1 MSSSEE
7 DEFDVVEGSEES
19 SEEDEYDA
27 PLEEASGSEEE
38 SEEEEEE
45 EEGGEEEWTDDHLKL
60 LYMISRYAKQAASPD
75 DEETWIRKN
84 SLLVLMY
91 QGIVDQVLDYDYAP
105 ISMLVGQKRCWLNIT
120 QEGKD
125 DIDDLRAGGLLNAL
139 KLSSEDLQPVT
150 AYQVSAAGLEMVP
163 MIPEEMIEAVD
174 EFIEHEGELIE
185 VMFDLREGQKDDE
198 GEDAGP
204 CFWLKTPDGGYQ
216 EESGITDTEDVSY
229 VASPYLP
236 ECLRGFGPK
245 CNDNSK
251 RAHEAAEGESQL
263 KDELDAQIVLKN
275 LQVLVGEWIPFGANQ
290 IVAVNEKL
298 GTADRCQG
306 GLFTGELD
314 SDPTATSFEVPAG
327 LTKVGVLDFNEVKY
341 INIEAEINF
350 PEDEG
355 IVKVEEFGMH
365 FDVNGKVVY
374 GMKID
379 AIMDKLQDDICID
392 LLARVLVDVHL
403 DSSRITKDLISK
415 YQMTLLECAFMND
428 AANRDKFNMLITESI
443 EPKMEAIEYLDGED
457 IENELKQVLGD
468 TQGAYDLTANDVLI
482 TGRNGLLIAGP
493 NAKQHEPALVLYLQL
508 HSRNMFMRVFFTR
521 VFVLGDELRKIR
533 DMIGLAQ
540 FAHSNESGGIK
551 VGDPTIV
558 DKVRDRLSVASRD
571 LILMLETMGFMA
583 DSLEAGVLQALPRPK
598 DQGGKELHRVL
609 RNDFMIA
616 NLKKRVRDLQKNLN
630 GCVKELSNLSAMT
643 EVINTKQLEDVYR
656 GVEKNTKTLVD
667 AAAANER
674 AAASLE
680 IMQVVFFASE
690 SFGYIDHF
698 FGMVGFGTS
707 DFQQWVLDNLVRC
720 RAVPCL
726 ACYSVKSSVVSCR
739 VVSPPAVLSQLSDTL
754 GSAYG
759 IGDGVSSSDSGA
771 ACCCCVLPPCFVQV
785 APPGRWF
792 AFNMSICFVLC
803 YLLKQ
808 LMAHLAEG
816 SLNFLLFEVVF
827 NTKIDPKKFKEY
839 LDEKDL
845 AISDGQLGDGSLL
858 KSAIWDED
866 DESVWCVLQRP
877 PA

>member
-1 MSSSEE
+1 
-7 DEFDVVEGSEES
+7 
-19 SEEDEYDA
+19 
-27 PLEEASGSEEE
+27 
-38 SEEEEEE
+38 
-45 EEGGEEEWTDDHLKL
+45 
-60 LYMISRYAKQAASPD
+60 
-75 DEETWIRKN
+75 
-84 SLLVLMY
+84 
-91 QGIVDQVLDYDYAP
+91 
-105 ISMLVGQKRCWLNIT
+105 
-120 QEGKD
+120 
-125 DIDDLRAGGLLNAL
+125 
-139 KLSSEDLQPVT
+139 
-150 AYQVSAAGLEMVP
+150 
-163 MIPEEMIEAVD
+163 
-174 EFIEHEGELIE
+174 
-185 VMFDLREGQKDDE
+185 
-198 GEDAGP
+198 
-204 CFWLKTPDGGYQ
+204 
-216 EESGITDTEDVSY
+216 
-229 VASPYLP
+229 
-236 ECLRGFGPK
+236 
-245 CNDNSK
+245 
-251 RAHEAAEGESQL
+251 
-263 KDELDAQIVLKN
+263 
-275 LQVLVGEWIPFGANQ
+275 VGEWIPFGANQ

-355 IVKVEEFGMH
+355 IVQVEEFGMH

-643 EVINTKQLEDVYR
+643 EVINTKQLEDVYK
-656 GVEKNTKTLVD
+656 GV
-667 AAAANER
+667 
-674 AAASLE
+674 
-680 IMQVVFFASE
+680 
-690 SFGYIDHF
+690 
-698 FGMVGFGTS
+698 
-707 DFQQWVLDNLVRC
+707 VRMN
-720 RAVPCL
+720 P
-726 ACYSVKSSVVSCR
+726 SS
-739 VVSPPAVLSQLSDTL
+739 Q
-754 GSAYG
+754 
-759 IGDGVSSSDSGA
+759 
-771 ACCCCVLPPCFVQV
+771 
-785 APPGRWF
+785 
-792 AFNMSICFVLC
+792 
-803 YLLKQ
+803 
-808 LMAHLAEG
+808 
-816 SLNFLLFEVVF
+816 
-827 NTKIDPKKFKEY
+827 
-839 LDEKDL
+839 
-845 AISDGQLGDGSLL
+845 
-858 KSAIWDED
+858 
-866 DESVWCVLQRP
+866 
-877 PA
+877 